1 MTDSL
6 GERMKGRVALVSG
19 GAQGIGRAIADRL
32 QREGAS
38 VVILDCDA
46 PLGEATANEL
56 TLQRPNLS
64 PVKFIYADLRKPS
77 EIHDAIGRVRT
88 EGGQLWALINNA
100 AAEIGKAF
108 EEVTLDDWNTM
119 MEVNL
124 RGTFLLTQAALPLF
138 GAEGGTIVNLGSI
151 QAGHAFPESSVYA
164 CTKAALVALTRNLAL
179 ELGPRRI
186 RVNCICPGY
195 IDTRLWQAH
204 LDHSRNPGLLDT
216 ATAALHPLG
225 RRGTPADVAEA
236 VMFVASDEAAFVNG
250 AELIVDGGLT
260 VRAHWPVD

>member
-1 MTDSL
+1 
-6 GERMKGRVALVSG
+6 MKGRVTLVSG
-19 GAQGIGRAIADRL
+19 GAQGIGRAIADRF
-32 QREGAS
+32 QREGAR
-38 VVILDCDA
+38 VIILDCDA
-46 PLGEATANEL
+46 ALGQATANEL
-56 TLQRPNLS
+56 TSQRPGL
-64 PVKFIYADLRKPS
+64 PAVKFICADLRKPS
-77 EIHDAIGRVRT
+77 DIRDAIGRIR
-88 EGGQLWALINNA
+88 EEFGQLWALINNA
-100 AAEIGKAF
+100 AAEIGKIF
-108 EEVTLDDWNTM
+108 EEVTLEDWDAM

-124 RGTFLLTQAALPLF
+124 RGAFLLTQAALPLF
-138 GAEGGTIVNLGSI
+138 GPDGGTIVNLGSI
-151 QAGHAFPESSVYA
+151 QASHAFPESSVYA

-204 LDHSRNPGLLDT
+204 LDHSRNPELLDR

-236 VMFVASDEAAFVNG
+236 VLFVASDEAPFVNG